1 MRGLPPVT
9 IRTTE
14 RRLRSGPNLRSDLKV
29 LAVDGLAPKWFSFS
43 TTQDSMGNEW
53 ITVIYQR
60 SGPTAYYVRG
70 SYISCSFCMP
80 PASPIRVGFVVQGL
94 QVAGAEMLVL
104 QIIERLRGRIRP
116 TIFCLDG
123 VGALGEQLK
132 SLDAEIVPLD
142 RRPGR
147 DLRVAWRMARHIR
160 RLGIEILHAH
170 QYSPFFYAA
179 LAKVLSH
186 PLRALTP
193 SGLPVRLIF
202 TEHGRHFPD
211 HISFP
216 RRTANRLL
224 LDRLTDSVN
233 EIGRAHV

>member
-1 MRGLPPVT
+1 MSP
-9 IRTTE
+9 
-14 RRLRSGPNLRSDLKV
+14 S
-29 LAVDGLAPKWFSFS
+29 
-43 TTQDSMGNEW
+43 
-53 ITVIYQR
+53 
-60 SGPTAYYVRG
+60 
-70 SYISCSFCMP
+70 
-80 PASPIRVGFVVQGL
+80 SPIRVGFVLHGL

-147 DLRVAWRMARHIR
+147 DLRVSWRMARHIR

-186 PLRALTP
+186 PLLALTP
-193 SGLPVRLIF
+193 SGSPVRLIF

-211 HISFP
+211 HVSF
-216 RRTANRLL
+216 
-224 LDRLTDSVN
+224 
-233 EIGRAHV
+233 RAPDG